1 MASEFDA
8 IAGKVLNVGPIQVKM
23 TKRIWSGRRH
33 LKSNRKVSDGPGPF
47 ASGKTLHGIDPCG
60 RRGIAIF
67 VCS

>member
-47 ASGKTLHGIDPCG
+47 ALREDASWHRPMRPSRHRDL
-60 RRGIAIF
+60 RL
-67 VCS
+67 